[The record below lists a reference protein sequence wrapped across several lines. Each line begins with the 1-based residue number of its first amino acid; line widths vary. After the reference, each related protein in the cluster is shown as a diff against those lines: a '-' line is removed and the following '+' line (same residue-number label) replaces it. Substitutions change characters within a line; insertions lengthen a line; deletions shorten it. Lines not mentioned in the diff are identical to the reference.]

1 MHRLTPARFVVAG
14 LAVATLALAPQAL
27 AFGTIRSLGQNAEHE
42 RITRTGLGGAGFG
55 SATLDLLA
63 GKNGTFG
70 AVGAPDRPGRGLIS
84 VSQAHCDDG
93 DWFDRPG
100 YAQSLSQANA
110 ALRACRSLM
119 YSNLDQALIRAGDLV
134 RPDLSYGDTTTGS
147 DCPFDGEKGSPKC
160 RTLEYLGLALHASQD
175 FYSHSNWVDAPR
187 PKPTVENPPG
197 LNNNG
202 PADWLGPSLPAQVPA
217 GLITG
222 CYGFP
227 EWASCRGRVKHDY
240 LNKDTAGTSRGG
252 YDKAMRV
259 AAQDTRAKWDQ
270 FSGKVRARYG
280 DTRGNK
286 ILCVI
291 RSDRPRESCG

>member
-1 MHRLTPARFVVAG
+1 MHKLTPVRLVVAG

-27 AFGTIRSLGQNAEHE
+27 AFGTIRSFGQNAEHE
-42 RITRTGLGGAGFG
+42 RITRKAMEGAGFG
-55 SATLDLLA
+55 GATLDLLA

-70 AVGAPDRPGRGLIS
+70 AVGAPDRPGRDLIT

-93 DWFDRPG
+93 DWFNKSG
-100 YAQSLSQANA
+100 YAQSLTQAND
-110 ALRACRSLM
+110 ALRACRTLM
-119 YSNLDQALIRAGDLV
+119 YQNLDQALAHAGDLV

-147 DCPFDGEKGSPKC
+147 DCPFDGKKGSPKC
-160 RTLEYLGLALHASQD
+160 RVLEYFGLALHASQD

-187 PKPTVENPPG
+187 ARPTVEDPQG

-202 PADWLGPSLPAQVPA
+202 PADWLGPAQPQAVPA

-227 EWASCRGRVKHDY
+227 EWANCGGRVKHAY
-240 LNKDTAGTSRGG
+240 LNKDTASTSRGG

-259 AAQDTRAKWDQ
+259 AAEDTRAKWDQ
-270 FSGKVRARYG
+270 FSANVRKRYG
-280 DTRGNK
+280 DARGNK